1 MPERVGS
8 FENEAGLR
16 PFPSDSLFSDS
27 WKMNHVAIFFPII
40 TWAGVALGQEAPEAT
55 DFPGDA
61 RLLLPPAIHVLD
73 GLEAS
78 LYFDNA
84 FLLLNP
90 ANVAINVTCGKGAQQ
105 NERWT
110 RAPAPGEAGDFPLT
124 LELRDGANTI
134 VARAS
139 SVVKVRPRAYQGRP
153 GATRSLLLI
162 GDSLTAASLYP
173 ERLLELAKEDQMPLR
188 LIGSRGPGVEEGNP
202 PGEVRH
208 EGYGGWTAERFA
220 THFTG
225 KARGGPYKEC
235 GSPFLYL
242 DHPENPD
249 ETPKLDFARYLSDVG
264 ETRHPDFVTILL
276 GCNDTFGAS
285 DETIEGQIDLF
296 MGSTEMLLAMIR
308 GTCPA
313 SHIGLIL
320 PMPPAGNQDAFGANY
335 GSGQT
340 RWQYRRNRHRLIERL
355 TTNFSG
361 REKERVHLVAAHLN
375 LDPVNGFPSVTV
387 PAHARTS
394 VTTTRQSNGVHPSA
408 EGYRQIGDA
417 VYAWMRSFDQTPP

>member
-1 MPERVGS
+1 
-8 FENEAGLR
+8 
-16 PFPSDSLFSDS
+16 
-27 WKMNHVAIFFPII
+27 MNHFLLFLSVIV
-40 TWAGVALGQEAPEAT
+40 GGGLALAQETPEPA

-61 RLLLPPAIHVLD
+61 RLLLPPVIHALN

-78 LYFDNA
+78 VYFDNA

-90 ANVAINVTCGKGAQQ
+90 ANVAVDVTCAKGSQQ

-110 RAPAPGEAGDFPLT
+110 WTPKPEETGDFPIT
-124 LELRDGANTI
+124 LDLRDGTNTI

-139 SVVKVRPRAYQGRP
+139 SVVKVHPRAYTGP
-153 GATRSLLLI
+153 AKTPLSLLII
-162 GDSLTAASLYP
+162 GDSLTAASIYP
-173 ERLLELAKEDQMPLR
+173 GRILELAKEDQLPLH
-188 LIGSRGPGVEEGNP
+188 LVGTRGPGVEEGKA

-235 GSPFLYL
+235 GSPFLYRA
-242 DHPENPD
+242 DPAKTD
-249 ETPKLDFARYLSDVG
+249 EMPKLDFARYLSDVG
-264 ETRHPDFVTILL
+264 ETKNPDFVTILL

-285 DETIEGQIDLF
+285 DERLEKQIDTF
-296 MGSTEMLLAMIR
+296 TQHAKTLLAMIR
-308 GTCPA
+308 SA
-313 SHIGLIL
+313 SPESRIGLIL

-340 RWQYRRNRHRLIERL
+340 RWQYRRNRHRLVERI
-355 TTNFSG
+355 TATFSG
-361 REKERVHLVAAHLN
+361 REKDHIHLVAAHLN
-375 LDPVNGFPSVTV
+375 LDPVNGFPSATV
-387 PAHARTS
+387 PAHARTE
-394 VTTTRQSNGVHPSA
+394 VTTIRQINGVHPSA

-417 VYAWMRSFDQTPP
+417 VYAWMRSFDQPKRTQ